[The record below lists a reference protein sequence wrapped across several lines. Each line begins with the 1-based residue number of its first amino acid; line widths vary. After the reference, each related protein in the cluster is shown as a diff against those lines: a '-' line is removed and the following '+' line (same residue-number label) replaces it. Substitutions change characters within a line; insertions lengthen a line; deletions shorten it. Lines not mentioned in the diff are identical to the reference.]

1 MTKYR
6 TLGPGDGLT
15 YGPNGL
21 EYRNLTN
28 DMIPGEAYFVPEN
41 FVWTGDLSPVANRT
55 LIVSYEHTVSGNIT
69 LPTGCT
75 LLFDGGKLTT
85 AGTITGNNSR
95 VLNPRSLPC
104 FDATIVFAGTWS
116 ETTCNYQWFG
126 AKSNA
131 SLATYSNEC
140 SAAINKAHNSPFKV
154 QPLPGFYYITN
165 TLIFS
170 TAKYLNFGISSAKHD
185 DDNSMPAS
193 QVIPSQVCFYTDQDI
208 DMWDLRM
215 SGINIYG
222 GQINVAGVGTYTKDC
237 IKIKAQ
243 TAKFIDGKILGTK
256 VVGSLVGNAVLG
268 ASGKAF
274 HWDTSDNTQ
283 SGCLANVEVDL
294 HVLFIPYGIYI
305 DPPSDFSTTWFGVS
319 KFNCIADGC
328 KQGFLVQDGF
338 HNVYTGYTQN
348 RAVLA
353 YEEQDLYQAEFSGRN
368 TIDIFTWD
376 LSSRDHEEPAGSG
389 RYYASRG
396 MLIKGVDN
404 QLIGN
409 ALKMTAITYE
419 SNYSPLPVKPVTE
432 RSNVSILAQKINKE
446 SFISDIHN
454 VLLGF
459 DKRATFTIKAHD
471 GSSIDFDN
479 PTPTIGSEAETANI
493 TFTGM
498 NGLFK
503 KGLTIP
509 TYVFNAGADIDKDF
523 VELAFVGES
532 HSSNSTLHMYF
543 EGYRTIFKRIQFIGF
558 KSSGNPD
565 IFNLYPDASTANYN
579 IQRYKVVFATTYTSF
594 AIRLIGVPDVSRIVY
609 FKDLALERRT
619 DYVTFPLKTELP
631 MTTFHA
637 LLNQSGTNAPTMA
650 IRLNT
655 MSDTYAPSCS
665 YQGVGSYRLNYNY
678 QFPADKMLPE
688 SEIFNTDLGKI
699 VLTRATDSYYT
710 IQTYNTSGDLANGI
724 ILNWRLQINRYW

>member
-6 TLGPGDGLT
+6 TLGPGNGIT
-15 YGPNGL
+15 GPTGL

-28 DMIPGEAYFVPEN
+28 DMIPADAYFVPED

-55 LIVSYEHTVSGNIT
+55 LIISYEHNVSGNIT
-69 LPTGCT
+69 LPAGCT
-75 LLFDGGKLTT
+75 LLFDGGKFSTV
-85 AGTITGNNSR
+85 GTITGSNSK

-104 FDATIVFAGTWS
+104 FDDTIAFAGTWS

-126 AKSNA
+126 AKSND

-154 QPLPGFYYITN
+154 QPLPGFYYISD
-165 TLIFS
+165 TLIFN
-170 TAKYLNFGISSAKHD
+170 TAKHLDFGMSSAKHD

-193 QVIPSQVCFYTDQDI
+193 QVVPSQVCFYTDQDI

-215 SGINIYG
+215 SGVNIFG
-222 GQINVAGVGTYTKDC
+222 GQINVAGVGTYNSDC
-237 IKIKAQ
+237 IKIKAENV
-243 TAKFIDGKILGTK
+243 AFIDGRILGTK
-256 VVGSLVGNAVLG
+256 VVGNLVGNAVSG

-274 HWDTSDNTQ
+274 HYDTSDNTKY
-283 SGCLANVEVDL
+283 GCLANIVVDL
-294 HVLFIPYGIYI
+294 HALFIPYGIYI
-305 DPPSDFSTTWFGVS
+305 DPPSSFPTTWFGVS

-328 KQGFLVQDGF
+328 KQGYVVQHGF

-353 YEEQDLYQAEFSGRN
+353 YEEQDLYQAEFSGGN
-368 TIDIFTWD
+368 TIDIFAWD

-396 MLIKGVDN
+396 MLIKGADN

-409 ALKMTAITYE
+409 AIKMTAVTYE
-419 SNYSPLPVKPVTE
+419 VNYAPLPVKPVTE
-432 RSNVSILAQKINKE
+432 RSNISILSQKINKE

-454 VLLGF
+454 MLLGF

-471 GSSIDFDN
+471 GSVIDFDN

-498 NGLFK
+498 SGLFK
-503 KGLTIP
+503 KGATIP
-509 TYVFNAGADIDKDF
+509 TYVFNAGADINKDF
-523 VELAFVGES
+523 VELAFIGES
-532 HSSNSTLHMYF
+532 FAINSILHMYF
-543 EGYRTIFKRIQFIGF
+543 EGYRTIFNRIQVIGF
-558 KSSGNPD
+558 KSAGDPD
-565 IFNLYPDASTANYN
+565 IFNIYPDPTTANYRV
-579 IQRYKVVFATTYTSF
+579 QRYSVTFLTSYTSL
-594 AIRLIGVPDVSRIVY
+594 AIRLIGVPALSQSVY
-609 FKDLALERRT
+609 FKDLAIERRT
-619 DYVTFPLKTELP
+619 DYVTFPLKSELP

-637 LLNQSGTNAPTMA
+637 LLNQSGTDAPTMA

-655 MSDTYAPSCS
+655 MSDTYTPSCS

-678 QFPADKMLPE
+678 QFPADKMLPV
-688 SEIFNTDLGKI
+688 SLTFYTDLGTI
-699 VLTRATDSYYT
+699 VITRATDSYYT
-710 IQTYNTSGDLANGI
+710 IQTYDTNDSPANGI
-724 ILNWRLQINRYW
+724 LVNQPIILNRYW